1 MGLAPVV
8 QVCADRFSNE
18 AALVACRQLG
28 LSGLGVVASP
38 ATFGPGSG
46 PVLLDN
52 VQCLGNE
59 TSLADCKH
67 AGLGV
72 HNCQHSEDVGI
83 SCVYQPSESSSPCC
97 ARCVCCCCPICKH
110 PLAAL
115 A

>member
-1 MGLAPVV
+1 M

-18 AALVACRQLG
+18 AAVVACRQLG

-83 SCVYQPSESSSPCC
+83 SCVHQPSESASPCC
-97 ARCVCCCCPICKH
+97 ARCVCCAAAVP
-110 PLAAL
+110 PDLQGALAAL